1 MREMKDSGIEWIG
14 EIPTN
19 WKLVPLKYLL
29 SNEIDSLRVG
39 PFGST
44 LKGTDFT
51 NEGYWVYNQRTVL
64 DCNFD
69 ANDTFI
75 SEEKYHTMTGFQI
88 RYNDILITT
97 RGTIGKIC
105 RIPKKYYKGIIHPC
119 IIKFRINED
128 KVLYPYLELIFNSS
142 NLFQTQ
148 LTYKSN
154 ATTIEVIYSGTLKNL
169 LVPIP
174 ASLTLQKQ
182 ISKYLIQRC
191 NKIDSIVND
200 IQHQIEL
207 LQEYKQSVITEA
219 VTKGLDKNV
228 AMKDSGIKWIGD
240 IPEDWTI
247 GPFYNFLDDKINTIV
262 DGPFGSNLKNE
273 EYVDEGVPVIQ
284 LGAIRDN
291 GMDFSNMHY
300 VTEEKANLLKR
311 HNASPNDIVIAKMMP
326 AGKACEVSN
335 DYERYV
341 VSADVVKAS
350 VANDEIRKFLVY
362 ALNVCATIQ
371 AQIEAQGS
379 TRARV
384 NIGKIKRFKIP
395 HPPQNDQM
403 NAIVKYLDQKCSE
416 IDAIIADKQ
425 KQLDKLNEYKKSLI
439 YEYVTGKKEV
449 PADA

>member
-19 WKLVPLKYLL
+19 WKVVPLKYLL

-200 IQHQIEL
+200 IHHQIEL
-207 LQEYKQSVITEA
+207 LQEYKQSIITEA
-219 VTKGLDKNV
+219 VTKGLDKNL
-228 AMKDSGIKWIGD
+228 AMKDS
-240 IPEDWTI
+240 
-247 GPFYNFLDDKINTIV
+247 
-262 DGPFGSNLKNE
+262 NE
-273 EYVDEGVPVIQ
+273 
-284 LGAIRDN
+284 
-291 GMDFSNMHY
+291 F
-300 VTEEKANLLKR
+300 
-311 HNASPNDIVIAKMMP
+311 
-326 AGKACEVSN
+326 
-335 DYERYV
+335 
-341 VSADVVKAS
+341 
-350 VANDEIRKFLVY
+350 
-362 ALNVCATIQ
+362 
-371 AQIEAQGS
+371 
-379 TRARV
+379 
-384 NIGKIKRFKIP
+384 IGKIPQSWSICKVKHVSDFVTDGAHISPDTSEEEYLFLSVTDMDDYGNLNFDNCLQITTAQYNYLVRTGCKPQKNDVIISKDGTIGKTTIIETDKDFVVASSLVIIHPSKNKII
-395 HPPQNDQM
+395 
-403 NAIVKYLDQKCSE
+403 AKYLRYSLMSKFVQEQLQMLLAGSALKRVSVGKNANLKIVYTSNINEQEDIIDYLDKKCAE
-416 IDAIIADKQ
+416 IDAILADKQ
-425 KQLDKLNEYKKSLI
+425 KQLDTLTEYKKSLI

>member
-19 WKLVPLKYLL
+19 WKVVPLKYLL

-228 AMKDSGIKWIGD
+228 AMKDSGIEWIGEIASNAKIIRLKHFAYMKGRIGWQGLKSTD
-240 IPEDWTI
+240 FIEEGPYCITGTDFINGQVNWDTCYHVSEERYKMDPYIQVKIGDLLITKDGTI
-247 GPFYNFLDDKINTIV
+247 GKM
-262 DGPFGSNLKNE
+262 
-273 EYVDEGVPVIQ
+273 
-284 LGAIRDN
+284 AIISDLP
-291 GMDFSNMHY
+291 Y
-300 VTEEKANLLKR
+300 
-311 HNASPNDIVIAKMMP
+311 
-326 AGKACEVSN
+326 KACLNSHLLIVRPLNNKFTNKYLYYVMLSDIFSHYYSLVSN
-335 DYERYV
+335 GTTMDSLSQEKMGNFSFPIY
-341 VSADVVKAS
+341 DT
-350 VANDEIRKFLVY
+350 NIQH
-362 ALNVCATIQ
+362 TI
-371 AQIEAQGS
+371 
-379 TRARV
+379 T
-384 NIGKIKRFKIP
+384 N
-395 HPPQNDQM
+395 
-403 NAIVKYLDQKCSE
+403 YLDKKCAE
-416 IDAIIADKQ
+416 IDAVLADKQ
-425 KQLDKLNEYKKSLI
+425 KQLDTLTEYKKSLI